1 MTQCDA
7 LIADPAGYE
16 KLQVQ
21 AMETLIRAIKVC
33 YGLILDV
40 EVEMLEQEVKELKRR
55 EAELNAA
62 SSSLGYT
69 LPDTTQ

>member
-21 AMETLIRAIKVC
+21 AMETLIRSIKVC

-55 EAELNAA
+55 ETELKAA
-62 SSSLGYT
+62 GGGLGYT
-69 LPDTTQ
+69 IPDPTQ